1 MKARILATLLV
12 LSVLSPL
19 ALAAP
24 TSATQSECSTTV
36 TYDEFRTDNTTVDA
50 AANDSATIEK
60 QNTLVRV
67 EQATGFIR
75 IDAENPNGYCVQFE
89 VQIDDRVVG
98 PAELGDVDSN
108 NDSVTAEWHAIRDFE
123 ADETYTSVEF
133 TLEPGEQATFAASDL
148 RVKSLSWTGTVTS
161 TGGSWFDQL
170 TNFSIGSDDEPLQKR
185 QYTFS
190 AENNSTYV
198 TISLQNESTGRSVDD
213 WQAMYRTPSNDW
225 TPISTDST
233 EPVFYRKVGDQN
245 IQFVF
250 NDPDAEVRFTANP
263 TWRDDLGWQLDSYSS
278 GWDSLF
284 DLNPFG
290 DDEEDS

>member
-1 MKARILATLLV
+1 MTARILAALFVCSLLAPV
-12 LSVLSPL
+12 SVGS
-19 ALAAP
+19 AAA
-24 TSATQSECSTTV
+24 ATTPECSTTV
-36 TYDEFRTDNTTVDA
+36 TYDEFRTDNATVDA
-50 AANDSATIEK
+50 AANDSATVEK

-75 IDAENPNGYCVQFE
+75 VDAENPNGYCVQFE

-108 NDSVTAEWHAIRDFE
+108 NGSVTAEWHAIRDFE

-133 TLEPGEQATFAASDL
+133 TLAPGEEATFAASDL
-148 RVKSLSWTGTVTS
+148 RVKSLAWTGTVAS
-161 TGGSWFDQL
+161 TGGSWLDQV
-170 TNFSIGSDDEPLQKR
+170 TNVSLDGDDEPLEKR

-198 TISLQNESTGRSVDD
+198 TISLENESTGRSVDE
-213 WQAMYRTPSNDW
+213 WQAMYRTNSNSW

-250 NDPDAEVRFTANP
+250 NDQDAEVRFTANP
-263 TWRDDLGWQLDSYSS
+263 NWRDDLGYQLDSYTS
-278 GWDSLF
+278 GWDSLL
-284 DLNPFG
+284 DLNPFS